1 MSVQEVGAKQAAV
14 TGAIRTAAKA
24 TGVNFNY
31 LLATAKVESDL
42 DPNLTM
48 RTSSATGL
56 FQFLEQTW
64 LGTMKQAGPAFGYG
78 NYASAITK
86 TASGR
91 YEVADPALRR
101 EIMQLR
107 KDPTA
112 NALMGG
118 AFTQQNQ
125 AVLSQ
130 RIGRKPTEG
139 ELYIG
144 HFFGPY
150 AGAKAI
156 NLAAS
161 NPTANAVGIFP
172 EAARANRSIF
182 YDRQGSA
189 RSIAGVC
196 AELTRRYQDARAG
209 TPPSEPAIQI
219 AAPVSP
225 AAVQLADAPGRPP
238 APIPNVAAPKPFR
251 AAPSEVVFSPPRT
264 TNVMAYAP
272 ESAPAADGQTQEP
285 SLPERTAV
293 PRAERTNSIFGSLFH
308 AGARN
313 EPVSPLVTS
322 LWTTPLASPADA
334 PGAAQSAAAPAQP
347 PSGPAQS
354 PPNSGALRDLFR
366 DLTQAAPSRRDGR
379 I

>member
-1 MSVQEVGAKQAAV
+1 MSVQAVGANKSAV
-14 TGAIRTAAKA
+14 TGAIRTAAQA

-48 RTSSATGL
+48 RTSTATGL

-64 LGTMKQAGPAFGYG
+64 LGTLKQAGPALGYG
-78 NYASAITK
+78 SYASAISK
-86 TASGR
+86 SSSGR

-118 AFTQQNQ
+118 AFTQQNM

-130 RIGRKPTEG
+130 RIGRKPSEG

-161 NPTANAVGIFP
+161 NPTANAAGIFP
-172 EAARANRSIF
+172 EAAAANRSIF
-182 YDRQGSA
+182 YDRQGNA
-189 RSIAGVC
+189 RSVAGVYS
-196 AELTRRYQDARAG
+196 ELNRRYQVARANVVPG
-209 TPPSEPAIQI
+209 G
-219 AAPVSP
+219 APT
-225 AAVQLADAPGRPP
+225 A
-238 APIPNVAAPKPFR
+238 VAANT
-251 AAPSEVVFSPPRT
+251 AAPSSVPNAAAPDTAGTASAFAVAAARPVV
-264 TNVMAYAP
+264 AAA
-272 ESAPAADGQTQEP
+272 EPA
-285 SLPERTAV
+285 
-293 PRAERTNSIFGSLFH
+293 FHSLFH
-308 AGARN
+308 TDEARGAVSPIVTGLWGASANPAAGAGDV
-313 EPVSPLVTS
+313 PTVTAQAVS
-322 LWTTPLASPADA
+322 A
-334 PGAAQSAAAPAQP
+334 PSAQP
-347 PSGPAQS
+347 P
-354 PPNSGALRDLFR
+354 LDLFQDMR
-366 DLTQAAPSRRDGR
+366 PDVRGLFRGNGR
-379 I
+379 V